1 MKQSRGCLPC
11 KVIVR
16 IRHAERDP
24 FVVMPVHSMCPI
36 SEDFLDDEVG
46 SVLPPTPSS
55 ADGNGY
61 GIHLKARGHVATL
74 PAAGSEGTV
83 ISEDGKTLPRPTQ
96 AFHVAHFL
104 PHPAASMTLDI
115 KH

>member
-1 MKQSRGCLPC
+1 M
-11 KVIVR
+11 
-16 IRHAERDP
+16 
-24 FVVMPVHSMCPI
+24 
-36 SEDFLDDEVG
+36 G
-46 SVLPPTPSS
+46 SVLSPTPSG
-55 ADGNGY
+55 ADGNGDV
-61 GIHLKARGHVATL
+61 IHLKAQGHVATL
-74 PAAGSEGTV
+74 PAAEDTV